1 MTLSAGKSVI
11 SVGREIYG
19 FAEQINFA
27 SAASGVDRVAF
38 DFMSPMEHYLVE
50 MQPGVDSN
58 GMAADDILS
67 FSLQG
72 NNLAIFQTKFALGA
86 ASEPVQS
93 QLPSIKFILPP
104 RTTLRAVFNMQSGTG
119 MIGSATCT
127 FRGVQFG

>member
-1 MTLSAGKSVI
+1 MTLAAGKSVI

-27 SAASGVDRVAF
+27 SAASGDDRVAF

-58 GMAADDILS
+58 GMAANDILS

-72 NNLAIFQTKFALGA
+72 NGLAIFQTKFALGA

>member
-27 SAASGVDRVAF
+27 SEASGVDRVSF
-38 DFMSPMEHYLVE
+38 NFISPMEHYLVE

-72 NNLAIFQTKFALGA
+72 NGLAIFQTKFALGA

-93 QLPSIKFILPP
+93 QFPSIKFILPP